1 MDVARRNWRQTWL
14 TVITVVRTVV
24 VTTRPVTMRLVA
36 LRCTECTPGGMV
48 IVSLCPGQNEREESR
63 KPGQGVSVVVETVH
77 ARGIGKNVVVVS
89 LLSGQQLNCTPAVR
103 APRVSQDVIQQLYDQ
118 YDASPAK
125 FRFYVPQLCNFLV
138 HGRAERPLPYDVFI
152 LDKCEK

>member
-1 MDVARRNWRQTWL
+1 MVDGYHCGAYRRCNDTTCHHAPGGVAVHR
-14 TVITVVRTVV
+14 V
-24 VTTRPVTMRLVA
+24 
-36 LRCTECTPGGMV
+36 CTPGGMV